1 MRTPV
6 RHCRL
11 RPTAIAITLL
21 AAFGPVHAQ
30 TSEAKPADAKPAEAA
45 PAEATTKSAQASVTV
60 GGAWASGDAA
70 DRAFFGQY
78 NGMRDQSVFGL
89 LDFDY
94 RRSDSADGT
103 STGLI
108 GTNLGL
114 QTRELL
120 FYWQKQ
126 GDWKFTA
133 DYGELLRRE
142 PYTVNTG
149 LLGAG
154 SQTPQV
160 VHLGNGPGSG
170 AQYDPSTKRKGLG
183 LGFSKWFGPAVEM
196 VASLKSENK
205 GGSRIFGV
213 GMNCPSTV
221 AFSCGATTLTQTGSA
236 ILLLPEPIDSNHTQA
251 ELRLNYAGERLRLT
265 GGYYGSFYNN
275 ANATMAAGIP
285 SSLNNQLGTL
295 LPLAPGL
302 QGILGNPVALPPDNQ
317 SQALDL
323 AGNYTFTPTTRANF
337 KVAYSQAKQDQGF
350 AGTGLAGTAPAGVS
364 SLDGEVNT
372 TLAQVGLVSRPI
384 ARLTLQAEGRYE
396 DRNDKT
402 PIAAYNA
409 AGSSTWTNRNYSLE
423 RLRGK
428 LQASYQFSGAYV
440 GIAGVDYESIERA
453 PFTPTSAVA
462 GVSAL
467 RQDTDETTWRIEL
480 KRRMTEN
487 FSGEIRYSSSDR
499 SGSNW
504 LRPTSGGG
512 VTEVTDPSTFAS
524 TAIFAPTLA
533 DRRRDQLK
541 VQANWQP
548 SDSLLLVVSAAGGKD
563 DYSMPSQYALRDSKV
578 QLYTIDANYA
588 VSDAW
593 NVNGFASYGTQ
604 KLNQARPAGAILAFD
619 NTNTTIGIGT
629 TGRIS
634 EQIEVGG
641 SLAYISDSNAY
652 AQTLDPLANPSSGAL
667 LAATGGLPDIKF
679 QQTEL
684 RLFGKYALAKNQ
696 ALRLDAIYQQT
707 KYNDWAYEY
716 GTVPYTYSDNTTV
729 ALDQN
734 QSVVYIGVSYVY
746 SWR

>member
-1 MRTPV
+1 MRTPA
-6 RHCRL
+6 RQSGL
-11 RPTAIAITLL
+11 RPTAIAIALL
-21 AAFGPVHAQ
+21 AAFSPVHAQ
-30 TSEAKPADAKPAEAA
+30 TSEAKPAEAKPAEA
-45 PAEATTKSAQASVTV
+45 PAEASTKSMQASVSV
-60 GGAWASGDAA
+60 GGAWASGDSA

-78 NGMRDQSVFGL
+78 NGMRDQSVYGL

-94 RRSDSADGT
+94 RRADSADGS

-114 QTRELL
+114 QTRELI

-126 GDWKFTA
+126 GDWQFTA
-133 DYGELLRRE
+133 DYGELLRRDL
-142 PYTVNTG
+142 YTVNTG
-149 LLGAG
+149 MIGAG

-160 VHLGNGPGSG
+160 VHLPNGPGTG
-170 AQYDPSTKRKGLG
+170 GEYDPSTKRKGLG
-183 LGFSKWFGPAVEM
+183 LGFSKWFGQEVEL

-205 GGSRIFGV
+205 DGSRIFGV

-275 ANATMAAGIP
+275 SNATMAAGIP
-285 SSLNNQLGTL
+285 GSLNNQLGTL
-295 LPLAPGL
+295 LPLSNGL

-317 SQALDL
+317 SQTLDL
-323 AGNYTFTPTTRANF
+323 AGNYTFTPSTRANF
-337 KVAYSQAKQDQGF
+337 KVAYSQAKQDQGW
-350 AGTGLAGTAPAGVS
+350 AGTGLIGAPAGVS
-364 SLDGEVNT
+364 NLDGQVNT
-372 TLAQVGLVSRPI
+372 TLAQVGLISRPI
-384 ARLTLQAEGRYE
+384 AKLTLQAEGRYE

-402 PIAAYNA
+402 PIAYYNA
-409 AGSSTWTNRNYSLE
+409 EGASTWTNRSYSLE
-423 RLRGK
+423 RIRGK
-428 LQASYQFSGAYV
+428 LQASYQFGAAYV
-440 GIAGVDYESIERA
+440 GIAAVDYDAIERA
-453 PFTPTSAVA
+453 PFTPSSAVA

-467 RQDTDETTWRIEL
+467 RQDTDETTWRLEL

-487 FSGEIRYSSSDR
+487 VSGEIRFSSSDR

-512 VTEVTDPSTFAS
+512 VTEVTDPSTFPA

-541 VQANWQP
+541 LQANWQP
-548 SDSLLLVVSAAGGKD
+548 SDALLLVASAAGGKD
-563 DYSMPSQYALRDSKV
+563 DYSMPTQYALQDSKMS
-578 QLYTIDANYA
+578 LFTIDANYA
-588 VSDAW
+588 LSDAW
-593 NVNGFASYGTQ
+593 NLNGFASYGTQ
-604 KLNQARPAGAILAFD
+604 KLNQARPAGSILAFD
-619 NTNTTIGIGT
+619 NTNLTLGLGA

-641 SLAYISDSNAY
+641 TLAYISDNNEY

-684 RLFGKYALAKNQ
+684 RLYGKYALAKNQ

-707 KYNDWAYEY
+707 KYNDWAYQY
-716 GTVPYTYSDNTTV
+716 GSMPYTYSDNTTV
-729 ALDQN
+729 TLDQN